1 MVTEE
6 SHIYVI
12 SELVLI
18 EYMPN
23 EMSPKTLVDL
33 QMMLADLLAGDES
46 VFSRPELQT
55 INPESIKIALDFLLK
70 NPMLNDSQRADL
82 LTNSWR
88 INYRD
93 KPPTPAEFIT
103 ERYLGRAAEHTY
115 DRVKRVFVDFMDPTK
130 PYRNLI
136 LYPHIGWGKEL
147 RNDCLVKTPTGNIEI
162 GSIRVGDKVCSPTGQ
177 TSTVVAVFPQ
187 GKKPLYKI
195 IFSDGRSTIAGEPHQ
210 WKAAKTTDRSVW
222 DKKQRKYISTQYPE
236 PCWKIIETGQ
246 ILFDIEK
253 NPTHRWF
260 IPMPVAVHHEKR
272 RHIIPPYTFGALL
285 GDGSLGKNALGIC
298 GNDKEIFDRIEAEL
312 PDHLMIRYSQTE
324 NRTASYSGII
334 RNKEPYKDN
343 CYRLDLER
351 LGLRDV
357 SSAEKF
363 IPEEYLYDSI
373 ENRIALL
380 QGLMDTDGY
389 PGRNSN
395 NRSHPTFTTI
405 SEKLR
410 DNIIT
415 LIRGLGGQARWSK
428 SEPRNPEFKKK
439 HTLYDVYFTF
449 PENSFPIFGL
459 ARKQAIVDL
468 DFDSPRKK
476 RKPQYLYIKEIYK
489 VEDAEATCI
498 TVNDPEHLF
507 LCDDYIVTHNSY
519 LATLVNIYT
528 GVHLSM
534 MRNPYKYFGLNP
546 ATILCQLLVSYSLR
560 KSSELLLEP
569 LLAILESSPFFGKVH
584 TREGMIKRDQEYERS
599 SSIDKI
605 YWTTAV
611 PTSAIQFSNGANFKL
626 VSSVHNL
633 LGLSVVTGTMSELA
647 FFREAGKALEVSTP
661 ILLPDGSTKPIGE
674 LQVGDEIAHPTLGKT
689 EVISIPWE
697 SDSDDIYCITL
708 DDGRT
713 VECNAE
719 HKWKVSYRVDPIT
732 KEKIWEVVTTQ
743 FMIDHPELDFEL
755 PEIFISK
762 ETITQ

>member
-1 MVTEE
+1 MVAEE

-12 SELVLI
+12 SELILI

-23 EMSPKTLVDL
+23 EMNPKTLVDL

-136 LYPHIGWGKEL
+136 LYPHIGWGK
-147 RNDCLVKTPTGNIEI
+147 
-162 GSIRVGDKVCSPTGQ
+162 
-177 TSTVVAVFPQ
+177 
-187 GKKPLYKI
+187 
-195 IFSDGRSTIAGEPHQ
+195 
-210 WKAAKTTDRSVW
+210 
-222 DKKQRKYISTQYPE
+222 
-236 PCWKIIETGQ
+236 
-246 ILFDIEK
+246 
-253 NPTHRWF
+253 
-260 IPMPVAVHHEKR
+260 
-272 RHIIPPYTFGALL
+272 
-285 GDGSLGKNALGIC
+285 
-298 GNDKEIFDRIEAEL
+298 
-312 PDHLMIRYSQTE
+312 
-324 NRTASYSGII
+324 
-334 RNKEPYKDN
+334 
-343 CYRLDLER
+343 
-351 LGLRDV
+351 
-357 SSAEKF
+357 
-363 IPEEYLYDSI
+363 
-373 ENRIALL
+373 
-380 QGLMDTDGY
+380 
-389 PGRNSN
+389 
-395 NRSHPTFTTI
+395 
-405 SEKLR
+405 
-410 DNIIT
+410 
-415 LIRGLGGQARWSK
+415 
-428 SEPRNPEFKKK
+428 
-439 HTLYDVYFTF
+439 
-449 PENSFPIFGL
+449 
-459 ARKQAIVDL
+459 
-468 DFDSPRKK
+468 
-476 RKPQYLYIKEIYK
+476 
-489 VEDAEATCI
+489 
-498 TVNDPEHLF
+498 
-507 LCDDYIVTHNSY
+507 SY

-569 LLAILESSPFFGKVH
+569 LLAILESSPFFEKVH

-674 LQVGDEIAHPTLGKT
+674 LQVGDEIVHPTLGKT

-697 SDSDDIYCITL
+697 SASDNIYCITL

-732 KEKIWEVVTTQ
+732 KEKIWEVVTTR